1 MSTCRWDREAGDYLV
16 DGEPCRVDDYGDPTK
31 HCTARRTCS
40 VHIGRDEL
48 TCPRCIGRTRADI
61 RWIVNLAALMPTEA
75 LSRGVNS
82 EPANLA
88 GPAGDPL
95 VNSWRRIDI
104 SRATGA
110 PIGDGIEETAP
121 TEVLGTWQW
130 MLSEDYDHEL
140 PDRIT
145 LATAA
150 AYLDR
155 NLSRVAN
162 DPEQDWPLM
171 AREIRRCRSH
181 LEAALRNSSRPE
193 RGAPCPEC
201 ESPRPR
207 LTRTYGHWC
216 DDDACEQIHH
226 ADDTDD
232 RWVCPR
238 NRDHWWSEHDYR
250 LRVADW
256 YDETTGASA

>member
-1 MSTCRWDREAGDYLV
+1 MSCKWDREAGDYLV

-155 NLSRVAN
+155 NLSSVAN

-181 LEAALRNSSRPE
+181 LEAALHNSRAPE

-201 ESPRPR
+201 AGDDVFVR
-207 LTRTYGHWC
+207 LVRQYAHYC
-216 DDDACEQIHH
+216 DDPDCERFNYT
-226 ADDTDD
+226 TDD
-232 RWVCPR
+232 SDVWRCPR
-238 NRDHWWSEHDYR
+238 NPRHEWDLESYSRWVEER
-250 LRVADW
+250 R
-256 YDETTGASA
+256 GA